1 MNRTVAAVSAPTVTA
16 HDGALVHAGRPL
28 QPANREPGAAVAV
41 SVTTP
46 PRATWIRQPE
56 GAATPSVT
64 VQASPSPMPGPPA
77 TLPLPVPAPATL
89 SPALCRL
96 NVAVTDR
103 GASRVRTHSPV
114 PWQSPSHPAKT
125 EPDAV
130 VAVRVMLVP
139 PGYLAAQLPV
149 PAPAAM
155 VQAMPSG
162 LAATAPSPSPSPVT
176 VSVTAWS
183 VNPAATMIALS
194 PLATPR
200 ARPGQAPGP
209 PAKPE
214 PADAAAGGVDGGPG
228 P

>member
-1 MNRTVAAVSAPTVTA
+1 MNRTVAAGSAPTVTA
-16 HDGALVHAGRPL
+16 HRRALVHAGRPL

-96 NVAVTDR
+96 NVAITDR
-103 GASRVRTHSPV
+103 RASRVRAHSPV

-130 VAVRVMLVP
+130 VAVRVTLVP
-139 PGYLAAQLPV
+139 PGYSAAQLPV

-162 LAATAPSPSPSPVT
+162 LPATAPSPAPSPPPP
-176 VSVTAWS
+176 SR
-183 VNPAATMIALS
+183 
-194 PLATPR
+194 TPR
-200 ARPGQAPGP
+200 GAEPAGTPNARSP
-209 PAKPE
+209 PAE
-214 PADAAAGGVDGGPG
+214 HPA
-228 P
+228 